1 VTDGTLRFLRDLL
14 DGVRRAETT
23 YPGTVMRPAVSNR
36 HAREMLDEI
45 DRLRDLFGDH
55 GLDPDRCGK
64 YPGGEQCA
72 LRHGH
77 AGRCEWAGG
86 D

>member
-1 VTDGTLRFLRDLL
+1 VTDADLSAIETLARGNGFVQPRDVLL
-14 DGVRRAETT
+14 LVTEVR
-23 YPGTVMRPAVSNR
+23 
-36 HAREMLDEI
+36 
-45 DRLRDLFGDH
+45 RLRDLFGDH

-77 AGRCEWAGG
+77 AGRCEWANG